1 MLAAA
6 ADATATPAPGRLH
19 WFTNGFSRRPFR
31 YPAHAAGVAGYRMVF
46 VPSNRCWLA
55 DGFRRGVRRGKD
67 GGLLTRRFAPRG
79 GERSL
84 SLAVAFLI
92 SARWPSARTVT
103 EPTLVLVPRTKY
115 RHGSAAPL
123 AGLVTLRPLHSLP
136 HPLHRLRGTLP
147 LISTAANCRD
157 RQRQRCPKDSRGR
170 DAPHIGQDR
179 QYGARLRLS
188 PKAKGLAPRGCA
200 RCKASAVSVR
210 SVISAPP
217 PFRRLHCGGQKQP
230 NSLRKP
236 NWSDTPALD
245 FAACCLGCPIT
256 VSRPSFRSVPSPGS
270 QNRWLRAGAT
280 VPGNE
285 VTRRIVETAPLTGLA

>member
-92 SARWPSARTVT
+92 SARWQSARTVT
-103 EPTLVLVPRTKY
+103 EPTLVLVPCTKY

-123 AGLVTLRPLHSLP
+123 AGLITLRPLHSLP
-136 HPLHRLRGTLP
+136 HPLHRLRGLLS
-147 LISTAANCRD
+147 LIPTAANCRD
-157 RQRQRCPKDSRGR
+157 RQRQRCPEDSRGR
-170 DAPHIGQDR
+170 ATSSGQEIR
-179 QYGARLRLS
+179 ISPRCFARARHRHYGARLRLS
-188 PKAKGLAPRGCA
+188 PRTP
-200 RCKASAVSVR
+200 AVIVR
-210 SVISAPP
+210 SAISAPP
-217 PFRRLHCGGQKQP
+217 SFRKLHCGGRKQP
-230 NSLRKP
+230 NSLINP
-236 NWSDTPALD
+236 DQSDTTAAGCGQVCRARPCCHRVAAHALRSAVVESENWLSRWRDCAGKRNDPAK
-245 FAACCLGCPIT
+245 
-256 VSRPSFRSVPSPGS
+256 
-270 QNRWLRAGAT
+270 
-280 VPGNE
+280 
-285 VTRRIVETAPLTGLA
+285 